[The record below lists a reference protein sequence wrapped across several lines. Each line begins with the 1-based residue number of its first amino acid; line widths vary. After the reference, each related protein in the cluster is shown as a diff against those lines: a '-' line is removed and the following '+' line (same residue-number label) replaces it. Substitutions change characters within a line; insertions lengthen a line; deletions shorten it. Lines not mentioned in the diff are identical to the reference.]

1 MRESFKSKTLFS
13 FKNMTYKFKPSIL
26 LTLFVISLLASC
38 IPQKETLYLQEKEA
52 EMEFTPATEITG
64 KYVLQPNDYLFIHV
78 TTPDPKLSEFFNAQQ
93 GGNVNQS
100 QGNTMFLYMID
111 DDMNIDFPYVGL
123 INLKGANIF
132 EAKEIIK
139 AKLKPFLSDGNLIV
153 RLGSN
158 YFTLLGEVKS
168 PGQKKMNRD
177 QITIFEAIGMGSD
190 LTVYGK
196 KRDIRI
202 IRPQPDGKTLNYTV
216 DLTDERIIDSEYY
229 YIYPNDVIYI
239 RPMKAKMWGI
249 GESVSL
255 GILTSLLALT
265 LTIMTIASYSK

>member
-1 MRESFKSKTLFS
+1 
-13 FKNMTYKFKPSIL
+13 MTNKFNPSIL
-26 LTLFVISLLASC
+26 LTLFVISLLVSC
-38 IPQKETLYLQEKEA
+38 IPQKETLYFQEKEA

-64 KYVLQPNDYLFIHV
+64 RYVLQPNDYLFIHV

-93 GGNVNQS
+93 GGNINQT

-111 DDMNIDFPYVGL
+111 DDMNIDFPYVGN
-123 INLKGANIF
+123 INLKGANIL

-139 AKLKPFLSDGNLIV
+139 TKLKPYLSDGNLIV

-158 YFTLLGEVKS
+158 YFTLLGEVRK
-168 PGQKKMNRD
+168 PGQQKMSRD
-177 QITIFEAIGMGSD
+177 QITIFEAVGMGGD

-196 KRDIRI
+196 KREIRI
-202 IRPQPDGKTLNYTV
+202 VRPQPDGKTKTYTV
-216 DLTDERIIDSEYY
+216 DITDERIIDSEYY
-229 YIYPNDVIYI
+229 YIYPNDIIYI

-255 GILTSLLALT
+255 GIVTSLLALT
-265 LTIMTIASYSK
+265 LSVMSIASLSK